1 MINPI
6 FDPYLS
12 SSECDVPFEEDVN
25 SKEKGFSYLKRWQER
40 RRRIRQRY
48 RINSL
53 AIFRGRYFSLS
64 EKSFSQMTKK
74 PIRYRYTRPRTR

>member
-1 MINPI
+1 MINPV

-12 SSECDVPFEEDVN
+12 SSDYDVPFEEEVN
-25 SKEKGFSYLKRWQER
+25 FEGVRFSYLERWQKR

-53 AIFRGRYFSLS
+53 AILRGRYFSLS

>member
-12 SSECDVPFEEDVN
+12 SSDRDVPFEEEIN
-25 SKEKGFSYLKRWQER
+25 FEKGVGSYLERWQQR
-40 RRRIRQRY
+40 RRRIRQRQ
-48 RINSL
+48 RINRL
-53 AIFRGRYFSLS
+53 AIFSGRYFSLS

-74 PIRYRYTRPRTR
+74 PIRYCCFRSRTV

>member
-6 FDPYLS
+6 FDPYLPS
-12 SSECDVPFEEDVN
+12 SDHDVPFEEEIN
-25 SKEKGFSYLKRWQER
+25 FKETHFSYLKRWQQR
-40 RRRIRQRY
+40 RWRIRQRY

-53 AIFRGRYFSLS
+53 AVLRGRYFSLS